1 MTGTPG
7 APLSPARPPARL
19 RGGRPCS
26 WRLLRPASLGS
37 KQNRERK
44 SKLCPSYSFHS
55 FWGGGPGPSPGA
67 GEPPG
72 GAAPAPSPP
81 PARGGGGR
89 GGTGSRPR
97 SVPKGRGLGG
107 DLWTPASFT
116 GRGGARRPALSLEVA
131 VGSAPLP
138 SPPPLVTQ
146 RPVTCASGG
155 TRSAPPRAQGTDTSD
170 FTAASRHLAERTWR
184 VSKLSA
190 EPADEA
196 RAVPEPAHR
205 QMRPGGSSCPLRFP
219 RFGSDCPGR
228 VTRAVRG
235 VSRSRRER
243 EVVPV
248 PRPSG
253 PGRTAPGAASETFCS
268 RSPGEDGAGSRG
280 LPWTLPAGWDEPTL
294 SFGESQEEPSSPVD
308 TRETGCW
315 LLRPAF
321 RVLHFPDPPK
331 SHLVGRRIKIS
342 GSRPVSLCGAWWE
355 HGQHPGSGRLT
366 RGLCGLVSHTPSPA
380 AAGRPPLTAG
390 PFQGLRDRVPRAW
403 GGIWN
408 RWGEARR
415 VDDELMQKRG
425 NLQGQDPRGVG
436 AALRPPLRGDPRP
449 NQRNWHFFSP
459 SAQTRLLESWGLARA
474 LGT

>member
-1 MTGTPG
+1 MTG
-7 APLSPARPPARL
+7 SPRRPALPRPPARL

-44 SKLCPSYSFHS
+44 SKLCPSYLFHLS
-55 FWGGGPGPSPGA
+55 WGVSPWPSPRA
-67 GEPPG
+67 GEPPRE
-72 GAAPAPSPP
+72 AAPARSPP
-81 PARGGGGR
+81 PAAHRGRR
-89 GGTGSRPR
+89 GWGWHQEPASLCSQGMRPR
-97 SVPKGRGLGG
+97 RGPPDTGVLHQ
-107 DLWTPASFT
+107 T
-116 GRGGARRPALSLEVA
+116 GRGTPSPRRPAPSLEVA
-131 VGSAPLP
+131 VGSPPLP

-155 TRSAPPRAQGTDTSD
+155 TRSAPPRAQGTDASD
-170 FTAASRHLAERTWR
+170 FTAASRHPAGRMWQ

-196 RAVPEPAHR
+196 CAVPEPAHR
-205 QMRPGGSSCPLRFP
+205 QMRPGGSSRPLRFP

-235 VSRSRRER
+235 VSRSRWER

-253 PGRTAPGAASETFCS
+253 PGRAAPGAASETFCP

-280 LPWTLPAGWDEPTL
+280 PPWTLPAGWDEPTL

-321 RVLHFPDPPK
+321 RVLHFADPPK

-342 GSRPVSLCGAWWE
+342 GS
-355 HGQHPGSGRLT
+355 
-366 RGLCGLVSHTPSPA
+366 
-380 AAGRPPLTAG
+380 
-390 PFQGLRDRVPRAW
+390 
-403 GGIWN
+403 
-408 RWGEARR
+408 
-415 VDDELMQKRG
+415 QKKKKKKKK
-425 NLQGQDPRGVG
+425 
-436 AALRPPLRGDPRP
+436 
-449 NQRNWHFFSP
+449 
-459 SAQTRLLESWGLARA
+459 SWAVWCV
-474 LGT
+474 